1 MVDEWLG
8 RRRVSL
14 HSHYYGADHLT
25 FEVRG
30 QVISERKNLAKNLER
45 KQNSCMEFLAT
56 GNHSLYTATVNQR
69 IIQLPGV
76 SIGTLVAAMHSTW
89 KKLAYHHT
97 SRCPI
102 YGNAS
107 SLVLFSLRVIIFSV
121 FGLVALFIRLAR
133 PYIAQIYIVFAIV
146 SFFSMASTKKCL
158 LPIVS
163 CERTRYI
170 YPSCMT
176 RYDVMSQVDNH
187 YYP

>member
-30 QVISERKNLAKNLER
+30 QVISDRKNLAKNLER

-76 SIGTLVAAMHSTW
+76 SIYRDSSSRYALNMEKAC
-89 KKLAYHHT
+89 T
-97 SRCPI
+97 SSHFAQPNIWQRLQSCT
-102 YGNAS
+102 
-107 SLVLFSLRVIIFSV
+107 VFSESYNFFSV
-121 FGLVALFIRLAR
+121 RFSCSFYTLGMAIYSTDIYRLRDRQLLFNG
-133 PYIAQIYIVFAIV
+133 IYEKVPPAN
-146 SFFSMASTKKCL
+146 SL
-158 LPIVS
+158 L
-163 CERTRYI
+163 
-170 YPSCMT
+170 
-176 RYDVMSQVDNH
+176 
-187 YYP
+187 